1 MVVVCVAA
9 GRKQDQRPLGSS
21 GHRFLRGCDPEGQT
35 RFRGG
40 WTVLRKEQ
48 CECGCLQAG
57 MGESGAAGTDA
68 SLYLPPPHRNLRRC
82 CLPGETGHLGWEL
95 GPRLGPKV
103 LQGCLAGGRH
113 KEPTAGHLPPCSSE
127 YQERV
132 RSHGQQL
139 QQLQAELNKLRQEV
153 ARVRAAHSEV
163 SGAPRLC
170 KGLVCVGEPGPV
182 ALPTRGPCPLPPFRE
197 WPSLCSSG

>member
-82 CLPGETGHLGWEL
+82 CLPGETGHLGWGL
-95 GPRLGPKV
+95 GRPKM
-103 LQGCLAGGRH
+103 LQGGLEGGGH
-113 KEPTAGHLPPCSSE
+113 KEPTAGRPPPHSSE
-127 YQERV
+127 HQERL

-139 QQLQAELNKLRQEV
+139 QQLQAELNKLRKEV
-153 ARVRAAHSEV
+153 ARVRKAHSEV
-163 SGAPRLC
+163 SQPARRLRR
-170 KGLVCVGEPGPV
+170 GLVGSLVPW
-182 ALPTRGPCPLPPFRE
+182 LRPLVVPANLWRILQDGA
-197 WPSLCSSG
+197 WD